1 MMIKTSATKA
11 WTPGRSTIV
20 GMAEKDSGYLEI
32 LTKSGNTFSAQKVDP
47 DTGLTL
53 GSAARLTAANVTA
66 REAYY
71 EIDLNGNGTIEMLGV
86 NTPPTGWDA

>member
-1 MMIKTSATKA
+1 
-11 WTPGRSTIV
+11 
-20 GMAEKDSGYLEI
+20 MAEKDSGYLEI
-32 LTKSGNTFSAQKVDP
+32 LTKSGNTFSAQKVDA